1 MTAQETINLINKK
14 KGTKLSDKGLDVF
27 SSYDAEDDFY
37 IVEIKNRRGYYPTK
51 MIEALKLFTNYH
63 KAQKMGKHF
72 LYIVTDESGLYVFN
86 ISKVI
91 DEIIDLGVKKTRQPS
106 TTDFDDDRTI
116 VKYVYFIPET
126 MSICT
131 FDL

>member
-1 MTAQETINLINKK
+1 MTARETIELINKN
-14 KGTKLSDKGLDVF
+14 KGTNLSEEGLDVF

-37 IVEIKNRRGYYPTK
+37 IAEIKNRRGYYSTK

-63 KAQKMGKHF
+63 KAQKKGKSF
-72 LYIVTDESGLYVFN
+72 LYIATDESGLYVFN

-116 VKYVYFIPET
+116 VKYVYFIPEA

>member
-1 MTAQETINLINKK
+1 MTAQETIKLINKK
-14 KGTKLSDKGLDVF
+14 KGTNLSEEGLDVF

-37 IVEIKNRRGYYPTK
+37 IVEIKNRRGYYSTK

-63 KAQKMGKHF
+63 KAQKMSKDF
-72 LYIVTDESGLYVFN
+72 LYIVTDEAGLYVFN

-91 DEIIDLGVKKTRQPS
+91 DEIIDLGIKKTRQPS

-116 VKYVYFIPET
+116 VKYVYLIPEA
-126 MSICT
+126 MSIYT
-131 FDL
+131 IDL